1 MGVEGILWPV
11 SPQPPHKAQLSFH
24 HDAFVFDG
32 HNDMLL
38 RHLAGEDVTATR
50 EYGHLDLPRMREGGF
65 DGGIFAVWID
75 PGHADPEPHT
85 LEGLARSREFL
96 EKTPGFRLVLEAED
110 LEAARLD
117 GDVAVVL
124 GVEGGYSIDQN
135 LDTVDRLYDEGMRCL
150 TLTWMAPTAW
160 ADAAGPSGA
169 EETHG
174 GLTNFG
180 RRVVDR
186 LQTLGCV
193 IDLSHSSDSVAR
205 QVLEQVDVPVT
216 VSHSGCRSVASH
228 PRNLPDDLIEALAA
242 GAGVLGINLFSAY
255 LDEAYA
261 AAHAALEGRVSP
273 EERDSFRRMAEL
285 CSQHLDPVSLSR
297 FCDHVRHAV
306 RVAGSEHVG
315 LGSDFDG
322 APALPR
328 EIRDARDLPL
338 ITAAL
343 MDRGFD
349 AAGLTSFLGANFQ
362 RLLGAVLT

>member
-1 MGVEGILWPV
+1 MGVGPV
-11 SPQPPHKAQLSFH
+11 TQTSLESRLSFH

-38 RHLAGEDVTATR
+38 RHLAGEDVTSTR
-50 EYGHLDLPRMREGGF
+50 EYGHLDLPRMREGGL

-75 PGHADPEPHT
+75 PGHPDPEPHT
-85 LEGLARSREFL
+85 LEGLAKSREFL
-96 EKTPGFRLVLEAED
+96 NKTPGFRLVLEAED
-110 LEAARLD
+110 LDAARLD

-124 GVEGGYSIDQN
+124 GVEGGYAIDRE
-135 LDTVDRLYDEGMRCL
+135 LDTVNRLYDEGMRCL
-150 TLTWMAPTAW
+150 TLTWMVPTAW

-169 EETHG
+169 EEIHG
-174 GLTNFG
+174 GLTDFG

-193 IDLSHSSDSVAR
+193 IDLSHSSDSVAC

-216 VSHSGCRSVASH
+216 ASHSGCRSVASH
-228 PRNLPDDLIEALAA
+228 PRNLPDDLLEALAA
-242 GAGVLGINLFSAY
+242 GGGVMGINLFSAY

-261 AAHAALEGRVSP
+261 EAHAALELRVTRD
-273 EERDSFRRMAEL
+273 ERDSFRHMAQL
-285 CSQHLDPVSLSR
+285 CSQHLAPVPLSR
-297 FCDHVRHAV
+297 FSDHVEHAV
-306 RVAGSEHVG
+306 RVAGPEHVG

-343 MDRGFD
+343 ADRGFD

-362 RLLGAVLT
+362 RLLGTVLT